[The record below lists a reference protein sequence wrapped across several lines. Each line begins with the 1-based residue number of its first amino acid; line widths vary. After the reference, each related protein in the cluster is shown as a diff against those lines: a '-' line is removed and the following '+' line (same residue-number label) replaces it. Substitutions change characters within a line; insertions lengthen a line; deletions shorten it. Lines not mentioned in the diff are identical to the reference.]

1 MTYPIE
7 RFPMKKTCA
16 ILFTLLA
23 FHNTAVAQDSV
34 AGATLYETHCS
45 VCHGFDGRGNG
56 PLAPALILQP
66 PSLRDLVKRH
76 DRFPMERVV
85 MRIDGRDP
93 LVSHGSPMP
102 VYGPFFEGDDTPI
115 KSDSGQPIL
124 TSRPIADLVAY
135 LKEIQE

>member
-1 MTYPIE
+1 
-7 RFPMKKTCA
+7 MKQTFA
-16 ILFTLLA
+16 ILLALLVVQTPA
-23 FHNTAVAQDSV
+23 LAQDPIV
-34 AGATLYETHCS
+34 GAELYETHCA
-45 VCHGFDGRGNG
+45 VCHGLEGGGNG

-76 DRFPMERVV
+76 DGFPMERVISRV
-85 MRIDGRDP
+85 DGRDP

-102 VYGPFFEGDDTPI
+102 IYGPFFEGEDTVL
-115 KSDSGQPIL
+115 KTDSGQPIF